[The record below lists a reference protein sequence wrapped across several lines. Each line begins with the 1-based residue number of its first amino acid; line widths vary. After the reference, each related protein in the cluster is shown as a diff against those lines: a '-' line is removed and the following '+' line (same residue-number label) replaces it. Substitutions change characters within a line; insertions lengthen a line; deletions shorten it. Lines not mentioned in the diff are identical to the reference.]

1 MKITSLTFRNLGFYI
16 KCCLILNK
24 AGKKMKIN
32 FFFWEFN
39 YIFCKCNYEENIF
52 LPFFIFNL
60 CMLSCNRVGY
70 PPVLPHLMIL
80 LIRMCNGHCLFLV
93 YNKVIPAPLM
103 HALQIIAH
111 IEMSVSCCS
120 QLRDTCLIYRL

>member
-1 MKITSLTFRNLGFYI
+1 MGFYI

-24 AGKKMKIN
+24 AGKKMKIK
-32 FFFWEFN
+32 FFFWGN
-39 YIFCKCNYEENIF
+39 LTIFFVNVIMKKIF
-52 LPFFIFNL
+52 FYLFFFFNL